1 MEENKEIKEEE
12 KNEQVD
18 DYTLIKT
25 IPLLIIGAFIA
36 IGSYLLG
43 ANEDNSL
50 ITILIWA
57 FGISAGGICFIA
69 GLGILFTHSV
79 SNIINKVN
87 KKDDE
92 QEKND

>member
-1 MEENKEIKEEE
+1 MEENKEIKED

-25 IPLLIIGAFIA
+25 LPLLIIGAFIA

-43 ANEDNSL
+43 ANEDNFL

-69 GLGILFTHSV
+69 GLIILFSHSV
-79 SNIINKVN
+79 SNIIDKVS
-87 KKDDE
+87 KKDDDK
-92 QEKND
+92 EKND